1 MERKTMKIDDLKIG
15 DMVSLQYEMGKRTG
29 AAQIVHVGSTCYQ
42 LSNGLL
48 YRRLGGRCVQGPL
61 GGRIVLGLNAEG
73 DLAAP
78 SQN

>member
-1 MERKTMKIDDLKIG
+1 MKIDDLKLG
-15 DMVSLQYEMGKRTG
+15 DMVALQYELGKSTS
-29 AAQIVHVGSTCYQ
+29 AAQIVHVGTTCYQ

-48 YRRLGGRCVQGPL
+48 YRRACGRCVQGAM
-61 GGRIVLGLNAEG
+61 GGRIVLGLSIEG